1 MKHLLSKLT
10 LLGIVSLIFVSCS
23 KSPEQ
28 YVENCADTRF
38 IDSRESMV
46 ADMQPDDDSSEGL
59 KNLAKIFSLKYR
71 EDISFVKSKSLKMK
85 LQKKDYH
92 RHMNSSNDVY
102 SDFFKECSYQLER
115 DEVYFKAKWK

>member
-10 LLGIVSLIFVSCS
+10 LLGIVSLIVVSCS

-28 YVENCADTRF
+28 YIENCADTRF

-85 LQKKDYH
+85 LQKKDYYGST
-92 RHMNSSNDVY
+92 NVY
-102 SDFFKECSYQLER
+102 SDYFKECSYQLER
-115 DEVYFKAKWK
+115 NEVYFKAKWK

>member
-1 MKHLLSKLT
+1 MKHLLSILT
-10 LLGIVSLIFVSCS
+10 LLGVVSLIFVSCS

-38 IDSRESMV
+38 IDSRESILAGYKV
-46 ADMQPDDDSSEGL
+46 DDDSSEAL
-59 KNLAKIFSLKYR
+59 KGLAKSFSRKYR

-85 LQKKDYH
+85 LQKKDYDGFK
-92 RHMNSSNDVY
+92 SSPSDVY
-102 SDFFKECSYQLER
+102 SGFFKACSYQLER

>member
-1 MKHLLSKLT
+1 MKHLLSILT

-28 YVENCADTRF
+28 YIENCADTRF
-38 IDSRESMV
+38 IDTRENKIAYLEKPNDAPIMS
-46 ADMQPDDDSSEGL
+46 GL
-59 KNLAKIFSLKYR
+59 KIKWYKGN
-71 EDISFVKSKSLKMK
+71 ISFVKSKSLQKK
-85 LQKKDYH
+85 LQKKDYYH
-92 RHMNSSNDVY
+92 VKFQFGTDVY